1 MTKAKRGR
9 PISEPTKEK
18 RRLEE
23 MFANPPDHI
32 GEMTEAENRD
42 VQDMLDNMEG
52 VRKEILKT
60 YKHSATTPNQHAYDM
75 ASIGD
80 EMLEGY
86 EERILQRDKEYET
99 RARDFQ
105 QSGVKET
112 KKAADTKA
120 KEIYKLNK
128 SLIDKIKPLGHHSVT
143 SAAKIIL
150 LDWNK
155 RGIHGEKPSE
165 RTIRNLIIRGSPHPE
180 HKVGKGSLKEK

>member
-1 MTKAKRGR
+1 MTKVKRGR
-9 PISEPTKEK
+9 PTSESTKEK

-23 MFANPPDHI
+23 MFANPPDHF
-32 GEMTEAENRD
+32 GEMTEAEKKD
-42 VQDMLDNMEG
+42 VGEMLDNMEE

-80 EMLEGY
+80 EMLEGH
-86 EERILQRDKEYET
+86 EARILQRDKEYAK
-99 RARDFQ
+99 RARGFQ
-105 QSGVKET
+105 QSSGKET
-112 KKAADTKA
+112 KKVANTKA
-120 KEIYKLNK
+120 KEIYLKNK

-143 SAAKIIL
+143 SAAKTIL
-150 LDWNK
+150 LHWNK

-180 HKVGKGSLKEK
+180 HKVGKGSSQKK

>member
-1 MTKAKRGR
+1 MTNAKRGR

-32 GEMTEAENRD
+32 GEMTETEKRD
-42 VQDMLDNMEG
+42 VREMLDNMEG

-80 EMLEGY
+80 EMLAGY

-105 QSGVKET
+105 QSGGKET
-112 KKAADTKA
+112 KKAADVKA
-120 KEIYKLNK
+120 EEIYKLNK
-128 SLIDKIKPLGHHSVT
+128 SLIDKIRPLGHHSVT

-150 LDWNK
+150 NEWSK
-155 RGIHGEKPSE
+155 RGIDIEKPSE
-165 RTIRNLIIRGSPHPE
+165 RTIRNLIIRGSPHPA
-180 HKVGKGSLKEK
+180 HKVGKGSLPKK

>member
-1 MTKAKRGR
+1 MTIAKRGR
-9 PISEPTKEK
+9 PISESTKEK
-18 RRLEE
+18 RRLDE
-23 MFANPPDHI
+23 MFANPHDHI
-32 GEMTEAENRD
+32 KEMSEAENRD
-42 VQDMLDNMEG
+42 VREMLGNMEE

-86 EERILQRDKEYET
+86 EEIILQRDKEYET
-99 RARDFQ
+99 RSRNFQ
-105 QSGVKET
+105 QTGGKET
-112 KKAADTKA
+112 KKTADTKA
-120 KEIYKLNK
+120 KEIYRLNK
-128 SLIDKIKPLGHHSVT
+128 ALIDKIKPLGPHSVT

-155 RGIHGEKPSE
+155 RGIHGEIPSE

-180 HKVGKGSLKEK
+180 HKVGKGSLK

>member
-9 PISEPTKEK
+9 PISESTKEML
-18 RRLEE
+18 RLEK
-23 MFANPPDHI
+23 MFANPPKHI
-32 GEMTEAENRD
+32 KKMTKAETKN
-42 VQDMLDNMEG
+42 VQEILINMEE

-60 YKHSATTPNQHAYDM
+60 FKHSATTPDQHAYDM

-80 EMLEGY
+80 EMMEGHEEIILE
-86 EERILQRDKEYET
+86 RDEEYET
-99 RARDFQ
+99 RARNFQ
-105 QSGVKET
+105 QSGGKET

-128 SLIDKIKPLGHHSVT
+128 SLIDKIRPLGQHSVT

-150 LDWNK
+150 MDWNK

-165 RTIRNLIIRGSPHPE
+165 RTMRNLIIRGSPHPE
-180 HKVGKGSLKEK
+180 HKVGKGSLK